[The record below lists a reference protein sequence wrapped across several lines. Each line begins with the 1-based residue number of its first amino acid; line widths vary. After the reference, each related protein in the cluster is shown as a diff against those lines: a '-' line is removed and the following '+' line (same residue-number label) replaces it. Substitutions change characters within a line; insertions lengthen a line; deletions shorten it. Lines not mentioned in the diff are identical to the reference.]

1 MNPVRNHKKTHP
13 VKDHSHTR
21 VSNGMNLANQ
31 LTISRIFLTFVF
43 MIFLFSGG
51 VAAKVMA
58 LFTFLLASF
67 TDFLDGFIAKSRNM
81 TSDFGKLM
89 DPIADKILV
98 LAAFLAFVEMKIVP
112 AWMVLVIVLR
122 EVTVTG
128 LRIAALGQRKVIA
141 ADDGGKHK
149 MVSQILSILAILVFI
164 ILREA
169 GARGKLNFWTPG
181 IENGYKDAIFFLMS
195 ITVLLTI
202 ISGASYLLKNREVW
216 TNVKKD

>member
-1 MNPVRNHKKTHP
+1 
-13 VKDHSHTR
+13 
-21 VSNGMNLANQ
+21 MNLANQ

-43 MIFLFSGG
+43 MAFLFSGG
-51 VAAKVMA
+51 VIAKVLA
-58 LFTFLLASF
+58 LVTFLVASF
-67 TDFLDGFIAKSRNM
+67 TDFLDGFIAKHRNM

-98 LAAFLAFVEMKIVP
+98 LAAFLAFVEMKLVP

-122 EVTVTG
+122 EVTITG

-149 MVSQILSILAILVFI
+149 MVSQILSILAILIFI

-169 GARGKLNFWTPG
+169 GIKIIDFWTPEAER
-181 IENGYKDAIFFLMS
+181 IYKDAIFFLMS
-195 ITVLLTI
+195 ITVALTVV
-202 ISGASYLLKNREVW
+202 SGVSYLLKNKEVW
-216 TNVKKD
+216 ANVKKD